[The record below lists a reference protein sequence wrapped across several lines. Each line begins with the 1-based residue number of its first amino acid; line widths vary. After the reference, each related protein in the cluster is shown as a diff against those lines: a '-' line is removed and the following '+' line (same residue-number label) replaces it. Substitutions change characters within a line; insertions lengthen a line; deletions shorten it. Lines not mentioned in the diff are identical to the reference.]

1 MLVELEIRDL
11 AVVDHAHVTF
21 APGLTAITGETGAGK
36 SLIIDALQLLLGG
49 RADATLIRAGA
60 EATYVEGVFD
70 FSDRGLPERLR
81 ELLAEAGIDA
91 EDGTLILSRE
101 LTAGPRP
108 RSAARINGRAV
119 VQSTLAA
126 VGDLLV
132 DVHGQGEH
140 VALLAPTR
148 HAEFL
153 DRFTGT
159 LDQQRMLA
167 ETVTRLRAIRAE
179 LDRLDA
185 DERERIRR
193 EDRLRFERDEI
204 ANARLRPDEEE
215 TLKSERAL
223 LANAERLAEL
233 AEAAIAALQGG
244 GRGGAAVDALGRAA
258 DALAELAN
266 LDPRQ
271 RETAAMVAALQ
282 EQTADLARD
291 LRAYREAIEHDPR
304 RLAHIE
310 ERLALI
316 ATLKRKY
323 GSTVAEVIA
332 YGERA
337 ARELEALANAESER
351 ERLREEETAL
361 SAAIADQARALSAAR
376 EAGAVRLVTAVR
388 AELAELGL
396 QQARF
401 AVQFTRRP
409 ASDGVALDLPIAVI
423 VEDEPRIAEQGTG
436 GPLAVESGGA
446 ERVEFLVT
454 LNPGEP
460 LRPLARV
467 ASGGETSRLMLALET
482 VLGDAAGVPT
492 MVFDEIEQGLGGRS
506 GGIVGAKLAA
516 LARSR
521 QVICITHLPQIA
533 ARAERHLVVSKEVS
547 GGRTHTSVRLVRGE
561 ERQRELAAMFGSVT
575 EATLHSAAELLAAAG
590 SVG

>member
-1 MLVELEIRDL
+1 MLVELDIRDL
-11 AVVDHAHVTF
+11 AVVDQARVSF

-49 RADATLIRAGA
+49 RADSTLIRAGA
-60 EATYVEGVFD
+60 EAASVEGTFD
-70 FSDRGLPERLR
+70 FGDRGLPERLR

-91 EDGTLILSRE
+91 EDGMLILSRE

-140 VALLAPTR
+140 VALLAPAR

-153 DRFTGT
+153 DRFAGT
-159 LDQQRMLA
+159 LDQQRALA
-167 ETVTRLRAIRAE
+167 EAVTRLRAVRAE
-179 LDRLDA
+179 LERLNA

-204 ANARLRPDEEE
+204 AAARLRPDEEE
-215 TLKSERAL
+215 ALKSERAL

-244 GRGGAAVDALGRAA
+244 GRGGAAVDALGHAA

-271 RETAAMVAALQ
+271 RETAAAISALQ
-282 EQTADLARD
+282 EQAADLARD
-291 LRAYREAIEHDPR
+291 LRAYRDAIEHDPR
-304 RLAHIE
+304 RLGQIE

-316 ATLKRKY
+316 AMLKRKY
-323 GSTVAEVIA
+323 GSTIAEVIA

-337 ARELEALANAESER
+337 ERELEALANAESER
-351 ERLREEETAL
+351 ERLGEEEAAL
-361 SAAIADQARALSAAR
+361 AAAIRERARALSAAR
-376 EAGAVRLVTAVR
+376 EAGAIRLVAAVR

-396 QQARF
+396 RQARF

-409 ASDGVALDLPIAVI
+409 AANGLDLGLPAATI
-423 VEDEPRIAEQGTG
+423 VEDEPRVVAEAPA
-436 GPLAVESGGA
+436 GPLAVEGGGA

-482 VLGDAAGVPT
+482 VLGDAAGIPT

-521 QVICITHLPQIA
+521 QVICITHLPQVA
-533 ARAERHLVVSKEVS
+533 ACAERHLVVSKEVLE
-547 GGRTHTSVRLVRGE
+547 GRTRTAVRLVRGE
-561 ERQRELAAMFGSVT
+561 ERQRELAAMFGAVT

>member
-1 MLVELEIRDL
+1 MKTAPIAPGRTVMLVELEIRDL

-81 ELLAEAGIDA
+81 ELLAEAGINA

-132 DVHGQGEH
+132 DVHGQG
-140 VALLAPTR
+140 
-148 HAEFL
+148 
-153 DRFTGT
+153 
-159 LDQQRMLA
+159 
-167 ETVTRLRAIRAE
+167 E

-409 ASDGVALDLPIAVI
+409 VSDGVALDLPIAVI

-561 ERQRELAAMFGSVT
+561 ERQRELGAMFGSVT

>member
-1 MLVELEIRDL
+1 MLVELDIRDL
-11 AVVDHAHVTF
+11 AVVDRARVSF

-49 RADATLIRAGA
+49 RADPTLIRAGA
-60 EATYVEGVFD
+60 EAASVEGIFD
-70 FSDRGLPERLR
+70 FGDSGIPERLR

-140 VALLAPTR
+140 VALLAPAR

-153 DRFTGT
+153 DRFAGT
-159 LDQQRMLA
+159 LDQQRALA
-167 ETVTRLRAIRAE
+167 EAVARLRAVRAE
-179 LDRLDA
+179 LERLDA

-204 ANARLRPDEEE
+204 AAARLRPDEEE
-215 TLKSERAL
+215 ALKSERAL

-244 GRGGAAVDALGRAA
+244 GRGSAAVDALGRAA
-258 DALAELAN
+258 DALAELAD

-271 RETAAMVAALQ
+271 RETAAAIAALQ
-282 EQTADLARD
+282 EQAADLARD
-291 LRAYREAIEHDPR
+291 LRAYRDAIEHDPR
-304 RLAHIE
+304 RLAQIE

-316 ATLKRKY
+316 ASLKRKY
-323 GSTVAEVIA
+323 GSTIAEVIA

-337 ARELEALANAESER
+337 ERELEALANAESER
-351 ERLREEETAL
+351 ERLREEEAAL
-361 SAAIADQARALSAAR
+361 VATIAEQARTLSAAR
-376 EAGAVRLVTAVR
+376 AAGAVRLVAAVR
-388 AELAELGL
+388 TELAELGL
-396 QQARF
+396 RQARF

-409 ASDGVALDLPIAVI
+409 AANGLDLGLPAATI
-423 VEDEPRIAEQGTG
+423 VEDEPCAVEEAPA
-436 GPLAVESGGA
+436 GPLTVESGGA
-446 ERVEFLVT
+446 ERIEFLVT

-533 ARAERHLVVSKEVS
+533 ARAERHLVVSKEVAD
-547 GGRTHTSVRLVRGE
+547 GRTRTSIRLVRGE
-561 ERQRELAAMFGSVT
+561 ERQRELAAMFGAVT